1 MPGGKASSASVIGP
15 VGIVVNPASGK
26 DIRRLVAKAS
36 VFDNQEKKA
45 IVRRAITGVVAAGVC
60 DFRYVPDSNEI
71 AEAAIAEVE
80 QNIRAEA
87 VACAETR
94 SVLDTITGAEGLKEA
109 GCCAVISLGGD
120 GTNRALVKGWRH
132 APLIPIST
140 GTNNAFPVLVEATIA
155 GAAAGLVASGQ
166 VAMNKVASQAKVI
179 TVKIENEVDDL
190 ALIDAVFT
198 SDRFIGARALL
209 DSDRLRMAMLTLA
222 EPASVGIAS
231 IGGLIQ
237 PVSRSEDQGLLLSF
251 GSEDKPGIDNEK
263 DILNRV
269 LMAPIAPGFYQKI
282 RIRSALKIP
291 FGETV
296 DVVGPGTL
304 ALDGERERVL
314 KPGQTA
320 SLSVRR
326 DGPWVIDV
334 QQALASGAEQGAF
347 WEK

>member
-1 MPGGKASSASVIGP
+1 
-15 VGIVVNPASGK
+15 
-26 DIRRLVAKAS
+26 
-36 VFDNQEKKA
+36 
-45 IVRRAITGVVAAGVC
+45 
-60 DFRYVPDSNEI
+60 
-71 AEAAIAEVE
+71 
-80 QNIRAEA
+80 
-87 VACAETR
+87 
-94 SVLDTITGAEGLKEA
+94 
-109 GCCAVISLGGD
+109 
-120 GTNRALVKGWRH
+120 
-132 APLIPIST
+132 
-140 GTNNAFPVLVEATIA
+140 
-155 GAAAGLVASGQ
+155 
-166 VAMNKVASQAKVI
+166 
-179 TVKIENEVDDL
+179 
-190 ALIDAVFT
+190 
-198 SDRFIGARALL
+198 
-209 DSDRLRMAMLTLA
+209 MAMLTLA

>member
-1 MPGGKASSASVIGP
+1 MPGDKASSASGIGP

-45 IVRRAITGVVAAGVC
+45 IVRRAITGVVAAGVR

-71 AEAAIAEVE
+71 AEAAITEVE
-80 QNIRAEA
+80 QVIRAEA

-94 SVLDTITGAEGLKEA
+94 SVLDTITGVESLKEA
-109 GCCAVISLGGD
+109 GCGAVISLGGD

-166 VAMNKVASQAKVI
+166 VEMSTVASQAKIISVE
-179 TVKIENEVDDL
+179 IENEDDDL
-190 ALIDAVFT
+190 ALIDAVLT

-237 PVSRSEDQGLLLSF
+237 PISRSEDQGLLLNFCS
-251 GSEDKPGIDNEK
+251 DDNTPVNNGQV
-263 DILNRV
+263 DLNRM

-282 RIRSALKIP
+282 DVRSVAKIP
-291 FGETV
+291 FGEAV
-296 DVVGPGTL
+296 EVVGPGTL

-314 KPGQTA
+314 KPGQKA

-334 QQALASGAEQGAF
+334 AQAMAMGAEQGAF